1 MKGDGTPT
9 KLAVVLKQSASA
21 LSLVAASGIVHL
33 SEGGAERGGALFTRI
48 ILEQRVDPDN
58 EGENHWQRQDWP
70 VTGASAASMLG

>member
-9 KLAVVLKQSASA
+9 KPAMVLKQSASA

-48 ILEQRVDPDN
+48 SLEQR
-58 EGENHWQRQDWP
+58 E
-70 VTGASAASMLG
+70 